1 MLSALDERS
10 CAWMCNRAGRMVSG
24 AARSGPSKAFALVVA
39 LTWVGSVGGSTSSA
53 SVFSFDMGKRHESI
67 SVLDKCTVAFKDF
80 GDDYQSVLLKP
91 AVSPGSSSYVEFL
104 IEDQA
109 EAQATPQAPPPTP
122 GPAPRRIMDPSSA
135 AVQAVREPDP
145 RALRVR
151 VQVTGARAT
160 TAVLHGVRRVQG
172 HARVQGGAL
181 GDGGR
186 RCLDALH
193 TGTPLTTK
201 APSSNRESQLN
212 AKPQTLTLSPRPPH
226 HQASPN
232 PVPPRAP
239 RLLVAAERRD
249 EAHSFTVASPPAGM
263 GHRTQGIVRLRS

>member
-1 MLSALDERS
+1 
-10 CAWMCNRAGRMVSG
+10 MVSG

-135 AVQAVREPDP
+135 ACFMGFGVCKGTHEFKEGRSAMAADDAWMLSTQSGKVYSNGGQDTQFLPGVGTIPFQPGDEPLARTSVRP
-145 RALRVR
+145 REGDRV
-151 VQVTGARAT
+151 G
-160 TAVLHGVRRVQG
+160 
-172 HARVQGGAL
+172 
-181 GDGGR
+181 
-186 RCLDALH
+186 
-193 TGTPLTTK
+193 
-201 APSSNRESQLN
+201 
-212 AKPQTLTLSPRPPH
+212 
-226 HQASPN
+226 
-232 PVPPRAP
+232 
-239 RLLVAAERRD
+239 LLVDRSD
-249 EAHSFTVASPPAGM
+249 ASGS
-263 GHRTQGIVRLRS
+263 GHLSVFVNGAPM